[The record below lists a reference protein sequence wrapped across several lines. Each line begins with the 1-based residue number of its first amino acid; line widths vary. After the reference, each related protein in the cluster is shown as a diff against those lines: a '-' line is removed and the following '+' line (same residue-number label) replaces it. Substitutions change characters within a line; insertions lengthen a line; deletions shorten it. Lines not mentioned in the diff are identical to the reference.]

1 MDCWAYFPSNMHI
14 KTLFHFFFH
23 YFFVL
28 HTEKYVVQDSPNSV
42 AIEHLHWNSAECQ
55 QQQMSTPK
63 WLHLFES
70 RYFSQIQCVQCQ
82 FFSPC
87 IVIFSHWNHSK
98 FKMPEYSLFEANEQI
113 HLNLLLDS
121 AIFLLIKK
129 VICSNSNRMVFFP
142 SISRIFSQSV
152 EEAKVQNLISL

>member
-14 KTLFHFFFH
+14 KTLFHFFFSLFLRFTH
-23 YFFVL
+23 GKVCGTRLAEFGSNGTFAPKFGWMPTTTNVHPKMAAFIRVSIFL
-28 HTEKYVVQDSPNSV
+28 ANSV
-42 AIEHLHWNSAECQ
+42 R
-55 QQQMSTPK
+55 P
-63 WLHLFES
+63 
-70 RYFSQIQCVQCQ
+70 VPV
-82 FFSPC
+82 FSPC

-129 VICSNSNRMVFFP
+129 VICSNSNRMAFFP